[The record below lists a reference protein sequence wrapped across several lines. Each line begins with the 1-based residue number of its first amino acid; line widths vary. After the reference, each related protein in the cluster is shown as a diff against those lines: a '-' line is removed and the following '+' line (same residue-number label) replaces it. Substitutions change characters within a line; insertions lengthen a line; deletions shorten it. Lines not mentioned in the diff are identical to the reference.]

1 MAHVTTRNYLID
13 RAPRRIALLGD
24 KTKKPEPASHIIEF
38 PGGAIELSRTSGS
51 DYWAHIIV
59 NRDFALPGEVEGLE
73 GALGEIVDSRMD
85 YAFPACPN
93 LVPVPNASELRQIAV
108 LIRPRPQ
115 R

>member
-13 RAPRRIALLGD
+13 RAPGRIALLGD
-24 KTKKPEPASHIIEF
+24 KTKRPEPASHIIEF

-59 NRDFALPGEVEGLE
+59 NRDFALPGEV
-73 GALGEIVDSRMD
+73 SRMD

>member
-13 RAPRRIALLGD
+13 RAPGRIVLLGD
-24 KTKKPEPASHIIEF
+24 KTKRPEPASHIIEF
-38 PGGAIELSRTSGS
+38 PGGAIELSRTSGG

-93 LVPVPNASELRQIAV
+93 VVPVPHAPELRQIAI
-108 LIRPRPQ
+108 LIRPRHQ
-115 R
+115 G